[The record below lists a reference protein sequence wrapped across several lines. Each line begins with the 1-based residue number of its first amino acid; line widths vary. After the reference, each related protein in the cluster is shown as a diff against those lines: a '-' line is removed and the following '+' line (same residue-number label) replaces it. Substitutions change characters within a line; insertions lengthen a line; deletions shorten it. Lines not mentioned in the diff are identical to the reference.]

1 MGKPFNN
8 TQGTLFGIDVTDP
21 LLEKPQNID
30 EYRFCAKTLKSM
42 MELLVER
49 YGTNRLQAVISE
61 NMNGPIKLS
70 FEEYG
75 FEIDMFCDEV
85 TREDG
90 VCLVLEEEKDTFFLI
105 INGCKINP
113 FSRNDQKR
121 NCDFL
126 YMEEGSFQDGEW
138 KRGRRLNGD
147 EIFSPVFN
155 QFTLLKVKLFAY

>member
-1 MGKPFNN
+1 MSVGFRSAKPGN
-8 TQGTLFGIDVTDP
+8 
-21 LLEKPQNID
+21 

-49 YGTNRLQAVISE
+49 YGTNRLQAVIPE

-113 FSRNDQKR
+113 CLLYTSPSPRDRQKSR
-121 NCDFL
+121 
-126 YMEEGSFQDGEW
+126 MPS
-138 KRGRRLNGD
+138 
-147 EIFSPVFN
+147 S
-155 QFTLLKVKLFAY
+155 A

>member
-49 YGTNRLQAVISE
+49 YGTNRLQAVIPE

-113 FSRNDQKR
+113 FPETIKR
-121 NCDFL
+121 AIVIFHIWRREVFK
-126 YMEEGSFQDGEW
+126 MESGKEGA
-138 KRGRRLNGD
+138 
-147 EIFSPVFN
+147 V
-155 QFTLLKVKLFAY
+155 

>member
-1 MGKPFNN
+1 
-8 TQGTLFGIDVTDP
+8 
-21 LLEKPQNID
+21 
-30 EYRFCAKTLKSM
+30 M

-85 TREDG
+85 MREDG

-121 NCDFL
+121 NCDF
-126 YMEEGSFQDGEW
+126 YIWRREVFKMESGKEGA
-138 KRGRRLNGD
+138 
-147 EIFSPVFN
+147 V
-155 QFTLLKVKLFAY
+155 

>member
-1 MGKPFNN
+1 
-8 TQGTLFGIDVTDP
+8 
-21 LLEKPQNID
+21 
-30 EYRFCAKTLKSM
+30 M

-49 YGTNRLQAVISE
+49 YGTNRLQAVIPE

-113 FSRNDQKR
+113 FSRNDQNG

>member
-1 MGKPFNN
+1 
-8 TQGTLFGIDVTDP
+8 
-21 LLEKPQNID
+21 
-30 EYRFCAKTLKSM
+30 M

-90 VCLVLEEEKDTFFLI
+90 VCLVLEEEKDTFI
-105 INGCKINP
+105 SEK
-113 FSRNDQKR
+113 
-121 NCDFL
+121 
-126 YMEEGSFQDGEW
+126 EA
-138 KRGRRLNGD
+138 
-147 EIFSPVFN
+147 
-155 QFTLLKVKLFAY
+155 FAF

>member
-42 MELLVER
+42 LELLVER

-90 VCLVLEEEKDTFFLI
+90 VCLVLKT
-105 INGCKINP
+105 
-113 FSRNDQKR
+113 S
-121 NCDFL
+121 
-126 YMEEGSFQDGEW
+126 
-138 KRGRRLNGD
+138 
-147 EIFSPVFN
+147 
-155 QFTLLKVKLFAY
+155 LLHI

>member
-1 MGKPFNN
+1 MIP
-8 TQGTLFGIDVTDP
+8 
-21 LLEKPQNID
+21 
-30 EYRFCAKTLKSM
+30 
-42 MELLVER
+42 
-49 YGTNRLQAVISE
+49 E

-113 FSRNDQKR
+113 FSRNDQKG
-121 NCDFL
+121 NCDFS